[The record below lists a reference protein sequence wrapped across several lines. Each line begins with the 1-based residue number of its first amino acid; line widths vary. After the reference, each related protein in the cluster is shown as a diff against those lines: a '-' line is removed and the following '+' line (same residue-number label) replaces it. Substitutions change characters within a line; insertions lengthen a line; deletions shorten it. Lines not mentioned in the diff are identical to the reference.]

1 MIRSL
6 VPALTI
12 IIVTH
17 NLGQARRISDRTI
30 FFYQGKLVEFAET
43 DKALRRPKA
52 ARDGPVRQ
60 RPHGLKYCPGNGAG

>member
-6 VPALTI
+6 APAVTI

-30 FFYQGKLVEFAET
+30 FFYQGKLVEFDET
-43 DKALRRPKA
+43 PKLFEDPKEPET
-52 ARDGPVRQ
+52 ARYVTGRM
-60 RPHGLKYCPGNGAG
+60 G

>member
-17 NLGQARRISDRTI
+17 NLGQARRLSDRTA
-30 FFYQGKLVEFAET
+30 FFYQGKLVEFTATAELF
-43 DKALRRPKA
+43 DDPKQPET
-52 ARDGPVRQ
+52 ARYVSGRM
-60 RPHGLKYCPGNGAG
+60 G